1 MGILASGYKNRRS
14 TCCSAQ
20 RRVDQFLF
28 YVAAH
33 ELSAANLGNCGKNGA
48 ATNAEVTDGFTW
60 TRQALYQ
67 FDAIR
72 YGLLPLVPILLDTA
86 VDDIRQGKVGTEC
99 AIWFPAAD
107 NDFCVALSN

>member
-1 MGILASGYKNRRS
+1 MGILASGYTNRSS

-20 RRVDQFLF
+20 RSVDQFLF

-33 ELSAANLGNCGKNGA
+33 ELSTANLGNCGKNGA
-48 ATNAEVTDGFTW
+48 ATNAEVTHGFTW

-67 FDAIR
+67 FNTIR
-72 YGLLPLVPILLDTA
+72 YGLLPLVLILLDTA

-107 NDFCVALSN
+107 NDFCVALSH